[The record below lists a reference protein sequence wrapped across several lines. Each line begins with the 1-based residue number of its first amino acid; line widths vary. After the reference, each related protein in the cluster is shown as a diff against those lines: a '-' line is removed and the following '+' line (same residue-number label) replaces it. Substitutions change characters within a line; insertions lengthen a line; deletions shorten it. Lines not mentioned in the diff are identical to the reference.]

1 MLKSNNLYLGDC
13 LDLLAKI
20 EDQTI
25 DLVFLDPPYNLQLN
39 KVLTR
44 PNHSI
49 VNGVNQDWDK
59 FDSYSSYDDFTF
71 SYLTEC
77 KRVLKPDGGLWI
89 IGSYHNIFRIGKIL
103 QDLNFW
109 ILNDVIWAKSN
120 PLPNFRATRLTNA
133 HETLIWCSKKPKSK
147 YQFNYHTLKVANED
161 RQERSIWNFP
171 ICSGKER
178 LKNNKK
184 QTAHPTQKPLA
195 LMKKIIIQSSIQG
208 DLVLEPFAGTASFC
222 AEAKYLGRNY
232 IGFEKDEGYFN
243 LAVKRLKKIKSLKN
257 DLLEINEKDKPTQKI
272 PFASLI
278 DNGHLKPGAK
288 LYNNKKSYKATILS
302 DGSISYKNERGSIHK
317 IAAKVNKT
325 SSFNGWDYW
334 HYEDKKKNLVCIDE
348 IRKKMRN

>member
-49 VNGVNQDWDK
+49 VNGVKQDWDK

-184 QTAHPTQKPLA
+184 QTKNNPFFPPSVGFFEFSPYGPQ
-195 LMKKIIIQSSIQG
+195 
-208 DLVLEPFAGTASFC
+208 LVLEILDPGKGPFEASGSWHSKFAG
-222 AEAKYLGRNY
+222 
-232 IGFEKDEGYFN
+232 GFN
-243 LAVKRLKKIKSLKN
+243 AV
-257 DLLEINEKDKPTQKI
+257 
-272 PFASLI
+272 A
-278 DNGHLKPGAK
+278 
-288 LYNNKKSYKATILS
+288 NN
-302 DGSISYKNERGSIHK
+302 
-317 IAAKVNKT
+317 
-325 SSFNGWDYW
+325 
-334 HYEDKKKNLVCIDE
+334 
-348 IRKKMRN
+348 

>member
-103 QDLNFW
+103 QL
-109 ILNDVIWAKSN
+109 
-120 PLPNFRATRLTNA
+120 
-133 HETLIWCSKKPKSK
+133 
-147 YQFNYHTLKVANED
+147 
-161 RQERSIWNFP
+161 
-171 ICSGKER
+171 
-178 LKNNKK
+178 
-184 QTAHPTQKPLA
+184 
-195 LMKKIIIQSSIQG
+195 
-208 DLVLEPFAGTASFC
+208 
-222 AEAKYLGRNY
+222 
-232 IGFEKDEGYFN
+232 
-243 LAVKRLKKIKSLKN
+243 
-257 DLLEINEKDKPTQKI
+257 
-272 PFASLI
+272 SLI
-278 DNGHLKPGAK
+278 H
-288 LYNNKKSYKATILS
+288 I
-302 DGSISYKNERGSIHK
+302 
-317 IAAKVNKT
+317 
-325 SSFNGWDYW
+325 
-334 HYEDKKKNLVCIDE
+334 
-348 IRKKMRN
+348 

>member
-1 MLKSNNLYLGDC
+1 MKSNNLYLGDC

-109 ILNDVIWAKSN
+109 ILNDVIW
-120 PLPNFRATRLTNA
+120 PNQTR
-133 HETLIWCSKKPKSK
+133 
-147 YQFNYHTLKVANED
+147 YQILGQQDLLMRMKLLFGVQKNLNL
-161 RQERSIWNFP
+161 SIN
-171 ICSGKER
+171 
-178 LKNNKK
+178 L
-184 QTAHPTQKPLA
+184 
-195 LMKKIIIQSSIQG
+195 III
-208 DLVLEPFAGTASFC
+208 L
-222 AEAKYLGRNY
+222 
-232 IGFEKDEGYFN
+232 
-243 LAVKRLKKIKSLKN
+243 
-257 DLLEINEKDKPTQKI
+257 
-272 PFASLI
+272 
-278 DNGHLKPGAK
+278 
-288 LYNNKKSYKATILS
+288 
-302 DGSISYKNERGSIHK
+302 
-317 IAAKVNKT
+317 
-325 SSFNGWDYW
+325 
-334 HYEDKKKNLVCIDE
+334 
-348 IRKKMRN
+348 

>member
-1 MLKSNNLYLGDC
+1 LKSNNLYLGDC

-77 KRVLKPDGGLWI
+77 KRVLKPDGGLWV

-120 PLPNFRATRLTNA
+120 P
-133 HETLIWCSKKPKSK
+133 
-147 YQFNYHTLKVANED
+147 YQILGQLDLLMRMKLLFGVQKNLNL
-161 RQERSIWNFP
+161 SIN
-171 ICSGKER
+171 
-178 LKNNKK
+178 L
-184 QTAHPTQKPLA
+184 
-195 LMKKIIIQSSIQG
+195 III
-208 DLVLEPFAGTASFC
+208 L
-222 AEAKYLGRNY
+222 
-232 IGFEKDEGYFN
+232 
-243 LAVKRLKKIKSLKN
+243 
-257 DLLEINEKDKPTQKI
+257 
-272 PFASLI
+272 
-278 DNGHLKPGAK
+278 
-288 LYNNKKSYKATILS
+288 
-302 DGSISYKNERGSIHK
+302 
-317 IAAKVNKT
+317 
-325 SSFNGWDYW
+325 
-334 HYEDKKKNLVCIDE
+334 
-348 IRKKMRN
+348 